1 MMLSMVPAA
10 GAAEVPEAA
19 EPEIAVEE
27 ITSREDLARE
37 IESAQLADAAKLTD
51 EESPPLKRPV
61 TPVWRPCSPIW
72 SAPRSPRTA

>member
-1 MMLSMVPAA
+1 MKKCFSLILTLAMMLSMVPAA

-51 EESPPLKRPV
+51 EEIAALEETRHAREQV
-61 TPVWRPCSPIW
+61 H
-72 SAPRSPRTA
+72 